1 MTAKCA
7 MEFCCKQKGLKNVL
21 LSYHSTQAMTSPI
34 EENYLKALFKLK
46 NEDGKVTIS
55 ELSKK
60 LKVSMPSVN
69 SMVKNLQKKGMIY
82 YEKYKPIEL
91 TEKGKKTA
99 ALVIRKHRL
108 TEMYLVEKMGF
119 GWEEVHAIAEQIE
132 HIDSPAFFERMD
144 KLLNHPTIDPHGSPI
159 PDKQGVVADLA
170 LKPLSAY
177 PKGTK
182 VKLMALANS
191 STQFLD
197 FLNSRDLK
205 LGKKLKIVS
214 VEDYDRSMVVNY
226 EGHNAESLSAM
237 VCERLLVEVVAE

>member
-1 MTAKCA
+1 
-7 MEFCCKQKGLKNVL
+7 
-21 LSYHSTQAMTSPI
+21 MTSPI
-34 EENYLKALFKLK
+34 EENYLKALFNLK
-46 NEDGKVTIS
+46 DENGKVSIS
-55 ELSKK
+55 ELSKR

-91 TEKGKKTA
+91 SEKGNKAA

-108 TEMYLVEKMGF
+108 TEMYLAEKMGF

-132 HIDSPAFFERMD
+132 HIDSPVFFERMD

-159 PDKQGVVADLA
+159 PDKQGVVADLTH
-170 LKPLSAY
+170 KPLNTYSA
-177 PKGTK
+177 GGK
-182 VKLMALANS
+182 VKLMALGNS

-205 LGKKLKIVS
+205 LGVELNIVS
-214 VEDYDRSMVVNY
+214 VEPYDGSMVVSY
-226 EGHNAESLSAM
+226 DGRNAEGLSAM
-237 VCERLLVEVVAE
+237 VCERLLVKEVS